1 MRHNLTIEEFMEITE
16 YKIIPPETTGLPEW
30 LTENEDA
37 VAVYMA
43 AQLGPRVMLKK
54 YDPDDPSV
62 FDNWYML
69 QLISFASAHDF
80 EFSKKYALLDETYAF
95 DSDGG
100 YHKEGDNTFTPD
112 TVDTFTP
119 GTTTTFGHTDD
130 KTTHSERTY
139 ENDVITPISSDERT
153 GSSSTSYT
161 GFDTTAHTG
170 ENVTEY
176 HEDVTEKRNPQ
187 EAIMAERSIAMFSL
201 VIEIATRF
209 TNSIT
214 YSNWE
219 V

>member
-1 MRHNLTIEEFMEITE
+1 MRHNLTIEEFMEIME
-16 YKIIPPETTGLPEW
+16 YKLIPTGTTGLPEW
-30 LTENEDA
+30 LTANEDA
-37 VAVYMA
+37 VAKYMA

-54 YDPDDPSV
+54 YDPDDTSV
-62 FDNWYML
+62 FDGWYLM
-69 QLISFASAHDF
+69 QLLSFVSAHDF
-80 EFSKKYALLDETYAF
+80 EFSKKYALLDETYVF

-119 GTTTTFGHTDD
+119 GTTTTFGHTND

-139 ENDVITPISSDERT
+139 DNDTITPISSDERS

-176 HEDVTEKRNPQ
+176 SEDVTEKRNPQ
-187 EAIMAERSIAMFSL
+187 EAIIAERSIAMFSL
-201 VIEIATRF
+201 IIEIATRF
-209 TNSIT
+209 VNSIT
-214 YSNWE
+214 YANWE